1 MPEET
6 ATGARFLRAILP
18 ASGGPGPTAGSVDPG
33 LRIAFF
39 RHFGPSRSEVQ
50 LHLVFDRTRGTV
62 VPRRPK
68 VHFMVGENTISFADV
83 APASVLAMAVI
94 ANPPKQNKQQAYI
107 LHTDIY
113 IPVLI
118 LIVLLA
124 HAAIGKVD
132 PLRADFKYLPH
143 GGVAHRVTRGYG
155 EFLRNILHTAPSA

>member
-1 MPEET
+1 MYNILYILIRNFGSSRVTGAHSVAPLPSGPPCKRVRLGGCEGRSPYGQSRTQLVRRLQRWPERMPEET

-50 LHLVFDRTRGTV
+50 LHLVFRRTRGTV

-83 APASVLAMAVI
+83 APASVLAW
-94 ANPPKQNKQQAYI
+94 
-107 LHTDIY
+107 
-113 IPVLI
+113 
-118 LIVLLA
+118 
-124 HAAIGKVD
+124 
-132 PLRADFKYLPH
+132 PLTP
-143 GGVAHRVTRGYG
+143 T
-155 EFLRNILHTAPSA
+155 P